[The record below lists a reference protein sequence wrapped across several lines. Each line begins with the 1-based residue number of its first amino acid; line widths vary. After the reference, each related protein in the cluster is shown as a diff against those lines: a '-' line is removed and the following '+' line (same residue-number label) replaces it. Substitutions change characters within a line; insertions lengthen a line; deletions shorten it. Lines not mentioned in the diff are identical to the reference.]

1 MTSYKIWF
9 RIQTFQEMNVAIDF
23 VLAKVDGQ
31 YSPF

>member
-1 MTSYKIWF
+1 MTAYKICF
-9 RIQTFQEMNVAIDF
+9 RILKFQEINVAIDF